1 MEKQSQESRQADGES
16 GKPSDN
22 LLSTGTAAQRQ
33 PPASGEEK
41 PDLKKSSK
49 KKTVIPQIIITRAST
64 ETLNS
69 YDSLGN
75 EDQRTI
81 HEQADWGPY
90 SRHRNPST
98 AAAFTPQAK
107 E

>member
-1 MEKQSQESRQADGES
+1 MED
-16 GKPSDN
+16 PS
-22 LLSTGTAAQRQ
+22 
-33 PPASGEEK
+33 PPPSKHLDVFFPLEK